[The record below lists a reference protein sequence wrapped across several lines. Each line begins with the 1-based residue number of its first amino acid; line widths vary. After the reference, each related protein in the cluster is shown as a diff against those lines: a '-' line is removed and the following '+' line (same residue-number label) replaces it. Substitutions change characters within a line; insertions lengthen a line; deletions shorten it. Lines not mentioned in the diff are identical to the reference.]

1 MIVIMDEQADE
12 QAREAVLAVLSAAG
26 TGAFATRQR
35 DRAML
40 IAEGEPA
47 TSLAETIAAMPGVAG
62 ITVVPGTH
70 RLTSRAYQPA
80 DSVVQVSDVAV
91 GGGDFVVAAGPCA
104 VESREQLSRVASA
117 VAASGATMLRGG
129 AFKPRTSPY
138 SFQGLG
144 FDGLE
149 MLAEQRSHTA
159 IPTVTEVLE
168 PAHVQRVAEF
178 ADVLQIGTRNM
189 QNFPLLRE
197 AGRSGH
203 PVLLKRGFA
212 ATVEEWL
219 SSAEYIMCHGSDRV
233 ILCER
238 GIRSYEPATRFTLDL
253 SAIPVV
259 KRLSHLPVIVDPSHA
274 AGRAYLVRPLSLAA
288 AAVGADGIIVDV
300 HADPQSAL
308 CDGGQ
313 AIVCDDFA
321 ELMEALE
328 RVLGAL
334 GRSLA
339 KLPSAVRR
347 PG

>member
-1 MIVIMDEQADE
+1 MIVTMDGRASE
-12 QAREAVLAVLSAAG
+12 QAREEVMAVLSAAG
-26 TGAFATRQR
+26 ASVFATRQR
-35 DRAML
+35 DRAVL

-47 TSLAETIAAMPGVAG
+47 SSLAEVIGAMPGVAG
-62 ITVVPGTH
+62 ITMVSGSH

-80 DSVVQVSDVAV
+80 DSVVQVSDIAV

-104 VESREQLSRVASA
+104 VESREQLAGLAPA
-117 VAASGATMLRGG
+117 VAAAGATLLRGG

-144 FDGLE
+144 FEGLE
-149 MLAEQRSHTA
+149 MLREQRA
-159 IPTVTEVLE
+159 QAGIPTVTEVLE
-168 PAHVQRVAEF
+168 PAHVQRVAEC
-178 ADVLQIGTRNM
+178 ADILQIGTRNM
-189 QNFPLLRE
+189 QNYPLLRE

-219 SSAEYIMCHGSDRV
+219 SAAEYIMCHGSDRV

-300 HADPQSAL
+300 HAEPRSAL

-313 AIVCDDFA
+313 AIVCDEFA
-321 ELMEALE
+321 ELMEALD

-339 KLPSAVRR
+339 KLPSAVSRA
-347 PG
+347 G